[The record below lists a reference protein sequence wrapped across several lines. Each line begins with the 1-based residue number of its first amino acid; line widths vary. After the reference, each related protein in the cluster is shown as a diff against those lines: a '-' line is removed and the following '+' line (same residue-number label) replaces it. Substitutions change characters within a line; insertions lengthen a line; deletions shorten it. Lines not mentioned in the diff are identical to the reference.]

1 MGIHG
6 LTKLIQSKSPDSIET
21 VSLYKLQGKKVAID
35 TSIFLYRGLTNI
47 RNNGDYLKNKDGK
60 VISHIIG
67 IINKT
72 IQYVELGI
80 TPIYIFDGK
89 PPIEKK
95 AVIDKRNK
103 KAQES
108 KLLVENS
115 TNKED
120 KLKHEKNTIR
130 AKPHHF
136 NDIRELLKLMG
147 ISYIDADGEAEVYAS
162 ELCRIGYVDYV
173 VTDDLD
179 VLPSGCPNMIRSCL
193 DRSIKRSDVVSIIN
207 LSKVLDGLKVDMNSF
222 IDMCI
227 LCGCDYCPTIPK
239 VGTVRALKNIQ
250 EYKTIESYLEKS
262 KIYAKE
268 EFIQKY
274 PLSRGLFKIFKDK
287 IDINNMP
294 IQSSIYN
301 PENLYNYLVHECSMN
316 EKRIQNSLQKLN

>member
-35 TSIFLYRGLTNI
+35 TSIFLYRSLTNI
-47 RNNGDYLKNKDGK
+47 RQNGDYLKNKDGK

-72 IQYVELGI
+72 IQYIELGI

-130 AKPHHF
+130 AKPYHF

-239 VGTVRALKNIQ
+239 VGIMRAYSHIQ
-250 EYKTIESYLEKS
+250 NYKTIDKLIESNKVS
-262 KIYAKE
+262 NIPQ
-268 EFIQKY
+268 EFIDNYSK
-274 PLSRGLFKIFKDK
+274 SRELFKLFENKLDTIPIHNFT
-287 IDINNMP
+287 INL
-294 IQSSIYN
+294 
-301 PENLYNYLVHECSMN
+301 NLLRKYLSTICNFN
-316 EKRIQNSLQKLN
+316 EKRISKMLDKLK

>member
-35 TSIFLYRGLTNI
+35 TSIFLYRSLTNI
-47 RNNGDYLKNKDGK
+47 RQNGDYLKNKDGK

-95 AVIDKRNK
+95 AVIDQRNK

-207 LSKVLDGLKVDMNSF
+207 LSKVLDGLKVDMDSF

-239 VGTVRALKNIQ
+239 VGIMRAYSHIQ
-250 EYKTIESYLEKS
+250 NYKTIEKLIESNKVS
-262 KIYAKE
+262 NIPQ
-268 EFIQKY
+268 EFIDNYSK
-274 PLSRGLFKIFKDK
+274 SRELFKLFENKLDTIPIHNFT
-287 IDINNMP
+287 INL
-294 IQSSIYN
+294 
-301 PENLYNYLVHECSMN
+301 NLLREYLSTICNFN
-316 EKRIQNSLQKLN
+316 EKRISKMLDKLK

>member
-47 RNNGDYLKNKDGK
+47 RQNGDYLKNKDGK

-72 IQYVELGI
+72 IQYIELGI

-130 AKPHHF
+130 AKPYHF

-239 VGTVRALKNIQ
+239 VGIMRAYSHIQ
-250 EYKTIESYLEKS
+250 NYKTIDKLIESNKVS
-262 KIYAKE
+262 NIPQ
-268 EFIQKY
+268 EFIDNYSK
-274 PLSRGLFKIFKDK
+274 SRELFKLFENKLDTIPIHNFT
-287 IDINNMP
+287 INL
-294 IQSSIYN
+294 
-301 PENLYNYLVHECSMN
+301 NLLRKYLSTICNFN
-316 EKRIQNSLQKLN
+316 EKRISKMLDKLK